1 MSIKEQ
7 QISAILRIIVWKL
20 SGRMCNE
27 RLHVQRQSAAQD
39 LFQRREVVRTQPV
52 GGSLAVAV
60 PVPAPVVLAPVQY
73 VDDVYLAHV
82 RLQRVANASKTSR
95 QFTLKLHSSY

>member
-1 MSIKEQ
+1 MRNK
-7 QISAILRIIVWKL
+7 
-20 SGRMCNE
+20 G
-27 RLHVQRQSAAQD
+27 LHVHRQSAAQG

-60 PVPAPVVLAPVQY
+60 PVPAPVVLAPLQH
-73 VDDVYLAHV
+73 VDDVYLANV
-82 RLQRVANASKTSR
+82 RLQRVANASETPR